1 MKSLKRH
8 LAPIRFGYG
17 AALQPK
23 EEPIAWLLD
32 QLKEAQPP
40 RAFRDLSSTEEL
52 LREAIRTPMP
62 RTDEARRERRERYR
76 NIYLREIDA
85 RMKAQRASKTPFRER
100 LVAFWSNHF
109 TVSITKPEL
118 RPLVGAFEREA
129 IRPNVTN
136 SFRELLQAVTQHPAM
151 LLYLDNARSIGPN
164 SAAARGKQ
172 RGLNENHA
180 RELLE
185 LHTLGVDGGYEQGD
199 VEAMARLM
207 TGWGVGDRG
216 YEYDGRRHEPGEVAF
231 LGYSY
236 PDLGERRGLAAL
248 KDLSRHPSTANFV
261 ATKLCRHFL
270 ADDPSKEAVDRI
282 ASVFLETD
290 GDLAKVS
297 AALIQEPEAWE
308 PFHKYKTPYE
318 LVLSALIIV
327 PQVESEALKTIRYLG
342 QSPFTAPSPAGWSD
356 RQADWLTPEAV
367 GARLEWAQR
376 LGASY
381 QGRVNT
387 LKLAEE
393 TFGPLLSSATRS
405 TLKQSSNPL
414 GLLLASPEFQW
425 R

>member
-1 MKSLKRH
+1 MKSLKRY

-17 AALQPK
+17 APLQPK
-23 EEPIAWLLD
+23 EEPLSWLLG
-32 QLKEAQPP
+32 QLQEEQPP
-40 RAFRDLSSTEEL
+40 RAFRGLSSTEEL

-62 RTDEARRERRERYR
+62 RNEEARRERRERYR

-118 RPLVGAFEREA
+118 RPLVGSFEREA
-129 IRPNVTN
+129 IRPNVTR

-185 LHTLGVDGGYEQGD
+185 LHTLGVDGGYDQQD
-199 VEAMARLM
+199 VEAMARLI
-207 TGWGVGDRG
+207 TGWGIGDRG
-216 YEYDGRRHEPGEVAF
+216 YEYDGRRHEPGALSF

-248 KDLSRHPSTANFV
+248 TDLSRHPATAHFI

-270 ADDPSKEAVDRI
+270 ADDPSPEAIERI
-282 ASVFLETD
+282 AALFLETD
-290 GDLAKVS
+290 GDLAQVS

-308 PFHKYKTPYE
+308 PFHKYKRPYE
-318 LVLSALIIV
+318 LILSALLIV
-327 PQVESEALKTIRYLG
+327 PQVEAEALKTTRYLG
-342 QSPFTAPSPAGWSD
+342 QSPFTATSPAGWSD

-376 LGASY
+376 MGEGY
-381 QGRVNT
+381 QSRVNA
-387 LKLAEE
+387 LKIAEQN
-393 TFGPLLSSATRS
+393 FGPLLSNPTRA